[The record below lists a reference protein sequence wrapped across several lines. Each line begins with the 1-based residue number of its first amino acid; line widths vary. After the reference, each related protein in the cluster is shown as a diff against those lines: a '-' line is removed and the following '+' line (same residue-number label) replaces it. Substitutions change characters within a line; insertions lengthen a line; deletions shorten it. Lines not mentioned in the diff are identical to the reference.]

1 MHNLKGNAAGPQVKS
16 AQRGITDSAQSKVCS
31 YRMPEYG
38 KYRLGCQA
46 GARSSACGRPVF
58 EETAGISEKGIFL
71 CGIAFK
77 GTY

>member
-1 MHNLKGNAAGPQVKS
+1 
-16 AQRGITDSAQSKVCS
+16 
-31 YRMPEYG
+31 
-38 KYRLGCQA
+38 
-46 GARSSACGRPVF
+46 VF